1 MIIFKKSRAFLG
13 FVLTFFMLIST
24 FSGVTVVR
32 AEANE
37 NLVLNPGFESDFEHW
52 TKSGTVNIKGDNVHS
67 GSKALDYWSAE
78 AFNFTV
84 SQTITGIENG
94 IYSLSAFTQGGGG
107 ENSSRIFASGYGG
120 DELTASFT
128 NTAWRVWKQP
138 TINNIS
144 VTNNTITIGVYIDA
158 NAGNWGTIDD
168 FVLKRVMEVPQATIK
183 PVTIFT
189 NRAEAPV
196 LPEKVTKTNSDGT
209 SENVIVAWN
218 DIDEAKLVRAG
229 SFEVLG
235 TIGGSDIKAKANII
249 VIEPLNIPTIEN
261 LPKDF
266 IKGMDISMLKQV
278 EDNGGKFYE
287 NGVEKDPLVIFKEHG
302 VNWVRLRLWNN
313 PAGKGGGEN
322 DLATTIELAKRAKA
336 LGLKFLLDFHYSDF
350 WADPGTQTKPAAWL
364 NLSGSDLENAV
375 YNYTKDAITQL
386 KNESALPDMV
396 QIGNEING
404 GMLWPD
410 GKTFGTGSG
419 GYDGLARLLSSGVKG
434 VKDSLEDSEDVKIMI
449 HLAEGGENGRF
460 RTFFDAITERKV
472 EFDIIGLSFYPYW
485 HGTLEELQHNAD
497 DISAR
502 YNKEVIV
509 AETAYAYTLDNGDP
523 HGNIFGPD
531 QEKEAGYPATLQG
544 QATEVRAIMD
554 VMAKVP
560 NGKGKGIFYWEGGW
574 IPVEGAGWAAGE
586 GNAWENQAFFD
597 FKGNTLPSLKV
608 FNAVSS
614 GQNVTPIIIQIK
626 MVSLSVEAGTNP
638 TNLLPAKTEIV
649 FSDGYSSEVDVTWD
663 VIDPSRYASEG
674 SFTVEGTIAES
685 SKKVIAEIRVTTK
698 QLVNHITN
706 PGFESDLSGW
716 TLTGTGASVKTD
728 TPHSGAKTLH
738 YWSGDAFNF
747 TISQAITGLEN
758 GIYELSTF
766 SQGIYK
772 ESPSLTI
779 FAKNYGGEELSTQ
792 FRTNGWNNWQN
803 PVVENIRITNGAIT
817 IGATVNGDSGDWG
830 TMDDF
835 KLVKVGELPISNP
848 PVDTPPVNN
857 SPVIVSIDKVNLSVE
872 AGNNPTDKLPLT
884 VKANYSDGST
894 AHIAVSW
901 ESIAPSKYSVEGSF
915 TVKGSIGFI
924 GIEAEA
930 NIVVKSKEEESKPQ
944 PQPQKPSNT
953 VVNNT
958 EDIIKALEWNEN
970 VTINMST
977 NKILDKSVLEAIK
990 GTDKTITVVYE
1001 GVQWIFKGKDI
1012 VNAVKA
1018 LDLTVSIAKLG
1029 ETISSNRTAI
1039 AKLINNQE
1047 AIVVS
1052 FAENGLLPG
1061 KSTVKVKLDSSWL
1074 DGKDKFYVYFYN
1086 ENNGKAELTAEK
1098 LKADQEGYI
1107 EFEITHNSDYFVI
1120 DKPISKD
1127 TEKSAEG
1134 TGSETETPKIE
1145 VPKTEVPKTE
1155 VPKTEAPK
1163 AELPRTGS
1171 LLDQTLL
1178 MIIGFTILTSGLI
1191 LTVTKRKRRNL
1202 IK

>member
-1 MIIFKKSRAFLG
+1 MGGRFVKIFNRINKFFG

-32 AEANE
+32 AEASE
-37 NLVLNPGFESDFEHW
+37 NLVQNSSFESDFEHW
-52 TKSGTVNIKGDNVHS
+52 TKSGTVSIKGDNVHS
-67 GSKALDYWSAE
+67 GSKALDYWSAD

-107 ENSSRIFASGYGG
+107 ENTSRIFASGYGG

-128 NTAWRVWKQP
+128 NTAWREWKQP
-138 TINNIS
+138 TISNIS
-144 VTNNTITIGVYIDA
+144 VTNNTITIGVYVDA

-168 FVLKRVMEVPQATIK
+168 FELKRVVEMP
-183 PVTIFT
+183 
-189 NRAEAPV
+189 
-196 LPEKVTKTNSDGT
+196 
-209 SENVIVAWN
+209 
-218 DIDEAKLVRAG
+218 
-229 SFEVLG
+229 
-235 TIGGSDIKAKANII
+235 
-249 VIEPLNIPTIEN
+249 IEPLNIPSIEN
-261 LPKDF
+261 LPNDF

-386 KNESALPDMV
+386 KNENALPDMV

-434 VKDSLEDSEDVKIMI
+434 VKDSLEESEDVKIMI

-497 DISAR
+497 DISNR

-509 AETAYAYTLDNGDP
+509 AETAYAYTLDNGDA

-597 FKGNTLPSLKV
+597 FKGNTLPSLEV

-614 GQNVTPIIIQIK
+614 GQKVTPIIIQIK
-626 MVSLSVEAGTNP
+626 KVSLSVEAGTNP
-638 TNLLPAKTEIV
+638 TNLLPAVTEIV
-649 FSDGYSSEVDVTWD
+649 YSDGYSLEVDVTWD
-663 VIDPSRYASEG
+663 VIDPSSYASEG

-685 SKKVIAEIRVTTK
+685 SKKVIAEIAVTPK
-698 QLVNHITN
+698 QLVNHVTN
-706 PGFESDLSGW
+706 PGFESDWSGW
-716 TLTGTGASVKTD
+716 TLTGTGASVKTE

-747 TISQAITGLEN
+747 TISQTITGLEN

-792 FRTNGWNNWQN
+792 FRTNGWSNWQN
-803 PVVENIRITNGAIT
+803 PVVENIRVTNGTITVGAI
-817 IGATVNGDSGDWG
+817 VNGVSGDWG

-835 KLVKVGELPISNP
+835 KLVKVGELPVINP
-848 PVDTPPVNN
+848 PVNS
-857 SPVIVSIDKVNLSVE
+857 SPVIVSVDKVNLSIEV
-872 AGNNPTDKLPLT
+872 GNDPTDKLPLT
-884 VKANYSDGST
+884 VNANYSDGST

-915 TVKGSIGFI
+915 TVKGNVGFS

-930 NIVVKSKEEESKPQ
+930 NIEVTKGKEEEPDVEVPQ
-944 PQPQKPSNT
+944 PQPQEPSSTVGNNT
-953 VVNNT
+953 V
-958 EDIIKALEWNEN
+958 DIIKALESNKN
-970 VTINMST
+970 VTINMSA
-977 NKILDKSVLEAIK
+977 NKVLDQSVLEAIK
-990 GTDKTITVVYE
+990 GTDKSITVVNE
-1001 GVQWIFKGKDI
+1001 GVQWIFNGKDI
-1012 VNAVKA
+1012 VNEVKD
-1018 LDLTVSIAKLG
+1018 LDLTVLVATLG
-1029 ETISSNRTAI
+1029 ETISSNRAAI
-1039 AKLINNQE
+1039 AKLIDNQDS
-1047 AIVVS
+1047 IVVS

-1061 KSTVKVKLDSSWL
+1061 KATVKVKLDSSWL
-1074 DGKDKFYVYFYN
+1074 DGKDRMYVYFYN
-1086 ENNGKAELTAEK
+1086 ETSGKGELVAEK

-1107 EFEITHNSDYFVI
+1107 EFEIIHNSDYFI
-1120 DKPISKD
+1120 MDKPIGD
-1127 TEKSAEG
+1127 NTEQPAEG
-1134 TGSETETPKIE
+1134 TGSEGET
-1145 VPKTEVPKTE
+1145 PKTE

-1163 AELPRTGS
+1163 AELPKTGYW
-1171 LLDQTLL
+1171 LDQTLL
-1178 MIIGFTILTSGLI
+1178 MIIGFAILASGLI
-1191 LTVTKRKRRNL
+1191 LTVTKRRSLNK
-1202 IK
+1202 